1 MFRQATLIQDVT
13 LYRHSLAPWF
23 GDLVAQYAHTGCVE
37 EEALEWVIAH
47 QIEESYCV
55 VIANH
60 NRSYRRYSELHD
72 RLRHVLPFAL
82 ERITRQLIKVP
93 DIYGDQTLTLR
104 LTRRDLYLHYHL
116 DTPPVF
122 HHHEPQNRVSGHPVT
137 GDRSSANR
145 LHHRDNPR

>member
-13 LYRHSLAPWF
+13 PYRHSLAPWL
-23 GDLVAQYAHTGCVE
+23 GDLVTQYAHTGCVE

-47 QIEESYCV
+47 QIEECYCV

-60 NRSYRRYSELHD
+60 HRNYRKYAELHD

-82 ERITRQLIKVP
+82 ERLTRHLIKVP

-104 LTRRDLYLHYHL
+104 LTRRDLYLNYHL

-122 HHHEPQNRVSGHPVT
+122 HDHELPSRVSGHPVP
-137 GDRSSANR
+137 GDQSPADR
-145 LHHRDNPR
+145 LCHREDPR